1 MSMQVDD
8 QQRLRHKLPAGIVDA
23 SLSSLATFAA
33 GLAAVRWLDPA
44 ELGSYSV
51 IFSAFLVGTLLPSEL
66 TYTPIQ
72 VSMIKLA
79 AKQRL
84 GGIVQ
89 SLGKGIPSA
98 LLGLIILLVA
108 FSVIWWPSKSSV
120 EVELALT
127 GAALILIS
135 PMQDHLRRG
144 LHIAERSWLAVWMS
158 GAQLVAVVAFL
169 LVTLSMDLD
178 PAWAPLGS
186 LTVANTISLCF
197 GLYMSREAWRVRP
210 DSPPVT
216 VSGRWLAASSISA
229 FGGTLVASLVM
240 TLVAGPEIVGFAEAA
255 RVAAQPILVI
265 TTGVTAALAS
275 RHLRA
280 AHTVDRAAAETVNKN
295 FFLVIGVAGMAY
307 LAIAGFAWSLNPLFL
322 LIPTAYDIPFLI
334 PVTILSNL
342 ALGFTSFRDQLIASN
357 REVPMAKVDITSLVI
372 PTIVAT
378 TAGATGAFARP
389 FGVIGQNV
397 YRTIRYRT
405 IWRTVFVEGSG
416 QLQEQRE
423 PETDGEPLP

>member
-1 MSMQVDD
+1 MSIQVDD

-33 GLAAVRWLDPA
+33 GLAAVRWFDPA

-51 IFSAFLVGTLLPSEL
+51 IFSAFLVGTLLPTEL

-72 VSMIKLA
+72 VSMIKLVA
-79 AKQRL
+79 QQRL

-89 SLGKGIPSA
+89 SLGKGVQPA
-98 LLGLIILLVA
+98 LLGAIIVLVA
-108 FSVIWWPSKSSV
+108 FSVIWWPSKSSA
-120 EVELALT
+120 EVALALT
-127 GAALILIS
+127 GVALTLIS

-144 LHIAERSWLAVWMS
+144 LHIAERSWMAAVMS
-158 GAQLVAVVAFL
+158 GVQLVAVVGFL
-169 LVTLSMDLD
+169 LVTLSMGLD
-178 PAWAPLGS
+178 RSWAPLGS
-186 LTVANTISLCF
+186 LAVANIISLCF
-197 GLYMSREAWRVRP
+197 GLFLSREAWRVRP
-210 DSPPVT
+210 DAPPVT
-216 VSGRWLAASSISA
+216 VSGRWLAASSLSA

-240 TLVAGPEIVGFAEAA
+240 TVVAGPEIVGFAEAA
-255 RVAAQPILVI
+255 RVAAQPVLVV

-280 AHTVDRAAAETVNKN
+280 AHTVDRAAAKRVNQS

-322 LIPTAYDIPFLI
+322 LIPTAYEVPLLI

-357 REVPMAKVDITSLVI
+357 KEVPMAKVDISSLVI

-378 TAGATGAFARP
+378 TAGVTGAFARP
-389 FGVIGQNV
+389 FGIIGQNV

-416 QLQEQRE
+416 QLQEERE
-423 PETDGEPLP
+423 PETDREPLP